1 MHDPRPLAAKTFN
14 ISINSQLIH
23 SYPSS
28 FSVFFVQVSGFQKDA
43 TKLLEMDK
51 PDAKDIEK
59 CLELGVSLDVD
70 LQELSELKTKHK
82 HMEWLEEVQEILDDP
97 KGSSFEQMKEVL
109 ETGTQLQPHPAVE
122 RALGEISGM
131 LTQADSWEEGCLSS
145 LSFQT
150 EPVSCCDCFSAGEL
164 THRSGIGTHAYLV
177 QL

>member
-1 MHDPRPLAAKTFN
+1 MATGLRDLYMHDPRPLAAKIFN

-70 LQELSELKTKHK
+70 LQELGELKTKHK

-131 LTQADSWEEGCLSS
+131 LTQADSWEEKAKSVCG
-145 LSFQT
+145 
-150 EPVSCCDCFSAGEL
+150 
-164 THRSGIGTHAYLV
+164 
-177 QL
+177 